1 MREFLLFA
9 IERNMIS
16 NKYGIEIFYT
26 CFMEAA
32 GEKEFL
38 DKSKF
43 YYAIFLLSK
52 ALYGHSENPFE
63 EMYQKMLIDSNV
75 NNKNDLIGGRLPKEG
90 PHMYEILSINAIK
103 VYLNY
108 LDQLKHLFAK
118 FIH

>member
-75 NNKNDLIGGRLPKEG
+75 NNKNDCKSIHVNLYYISVLII
-90 PHMYEILSINAIK
+90 HNYMY
-103 VYLNY
+103 
-108 LDQLKHLFAK
+108 F
-118 FIH
+118 